1 MKRYLNKK
9 TCYAVSRIP
18 IIVALSVLLFSFASV
33 AFSEGANFKQLGV
46 VVKPEYDVEKK
57 VFLRFDGEVGE
68 VGMPTKAIFYSPKD
82 IIEDSTFSICAF
94 SESNQMLCQTR
105 EKSTEGNFLK
115 FKVPMPE
122 KKFMF
127 EGYFESLKDNN
138 GQRALEYTFK
148 AAQNIEKLNIAIAK
162 PKGASNFVV
171 QPEPH
176 SSSSDNDGLQ
186 NSTYSFSGVKE
197 GKEYSF
203 KISYDKKDWDV
214 SVTKTE
220 GADQNSSTE
229 DSSGA
234 SGSAIFIA
242 ILSAIGVAGAI
253 LFAFTKVSRKS
264 TGATIPA
271 ESKGKALFCS
281 NCGTRLAQNAKFCAN
296 CGAQK

>member
-1 MKRYLNKK
+1 MKKYLNKR
-9 TCYAVSRIP
+9 TCCAVSRIP
-18 IIVALSVLLFSFASV
+18 IIVAMSVLLFSFASV
-33 AFSEGANFKQLGV
+33 AFSEGANFKQLDV
-46 VVKPEYDVEKK
+46 TIKPEYDVEKK
-57 VFLRFDGEVGE
+57 VFLRFDGKVDEVS
-68 VGMPTKAIFYSPKD
+68 MPTKTIFYSPKD
-82 IIEDSTFSICAF
+82 IIEDSTLNICAF

-115 FKVPMPE
+115 FEVPMPE

-176 SSSSDNDGLQ
+176 SSSNDNDGLQ

-214 SVTKTE
+214 SVTKANAE
-220 GADQNSSTE
+220 SPDANAG

-234 SGSAIFIA
+234 SGSAIYIA
-242 ILSAIGVAGAI
+242 ILSAIGLAGAI
-253 LFAFTKVSRKS
+253 LFAFSRVSRKS
-264 TGATIPA
+264 SGGPTSAG
-271 ESKGKALFCS
+271 SKGKALFCT
-281 NCGTRLAQNAKFCAN
+281 NCGTRLSQNTKFCAS
-296 CGAQK
+296 CGTQI

>member
-9 TCYAVSRIP
+9 TCYTVSRIP
-18 IIVALSVLLFSFASV
+18 IIVAISVLLFSFASV
-33 AFSEGANFKQLGV
+33 AFSEGANFKQLDLK
-46 VVKPEYDVEKK
+46 VKPEYDVEKK
-57 VFLRFDGEVGE
+57 VFLELRGEVAE
-68 VGMPTKAIFYSPKD
+68 TNMPSTVSFYSPKD
-82 IIEDSTFSICAF
+82 MEDSTLEICALNA
-94 SESNQMLCQTR
+94 SNQMLCQTR
-105 EKSTEGNFLK
+105 EKSVEGNFLK
-115 FKVPMPE
+115 FKAPMPE
-122 KKFMF
+122 KKFMM

-138 GQRALEYTFK
+138 GKRTLEYSFK

-176 SSSSDNDGLQ
+176 SSGNDNDGLQ
-186 NSTYSFSGVKE
+186 NSIYSFSGVKE
-197 GKEYSF
+197 GKEYVF

-214 SVTKTE
+214 SVTKTDATSPNTNA
-220 GADQNSSTE
+220 G

-242 ILSAIGVAGAI
+242 ILSAIGLASAI
-253 LFAFTKVSRKS
+253 LFAFFRVSRKS
-264 TGATIPA
+264 PGEPMSAG
-271 ESKGKALFCS
+271 SKGKALFCT